1 MLVFLDLLDTQEQ
14 KNRFQQLYY
23 EFNNLTMWI
32 ALQKLHNRQLAEEAA
47 QDAWVYIAKNF

>member
-47 QDAWVYIAKNF
+47 QDTWFYIAKNF